1 MWAGGLQTW
10 VVSDKEECVVAQILK
25 YAMMFACAFLA
36 LTVPAMAQEGAAA
49 AAAAAGQP
57 LINLTATFGAGLVV
71 IGAGLGISRLSA
83 AAFESM
89 ARQPEVAGDI
99 RGAMVIVAAMIEG
112 AAVIG
117 LIVCMIK

>member
-1 MWAGGLQTW
+1 M
-10 VVSDKEECVVAQILK
+10 AQILK
-25 YAMMFACAFLA
+25 FAMMFVCAFAA
-36 LTVPAMAQEGAAA
+36 LTVPALAQEGAAA
-49 AAAAAGQP
+49 GAAAAAGGTA

-71 IGAGLGISRLSA
+71 IGAGLGISRLSV

-99 RGAMVIVAAMIEG
+99 RGSMVIVAAMIEG

>member
-1 MWAGGLQTW
+1 M
-10 VVSDKEECVVAQILK
+10 AQFLK
-25 YAMMFACAFLA
+25 YAMLLVGAFVA
-36 LTVPAMAQEGAAA
+36 LSVPAMAQEAGAEAVAAA
-49 AAAAAGQP
+49 AQP

-71 IGAGLGISRLSA
+71 IGAGLGISRLST

-89 ARQPEVAGDI
+89 ARQPEVAADI
-99 RGAMVIVAAMIEG
+99 KGSMVIVAAMIEG

>member
-1 MWAGGLQTW
+1 MLLLAGFVML
-10 VVSDKEECVVAQILK
+10 SA
-25 YAMMFACAFLA
+25 
-36 LTVPAMAQEGAAA
+36 PAMAFDEAAA
-49 AAAAAGQP
+49 APAAAEATDGGNA
-57 LINLTATFGAGLVV
+57 LINLTNTFGAGLIV

-99 RGAMVIVAAMIEG
+99 RGSMIIVAAMIEG

-117 LIVCMIK
+117 LIVCLIA

>member
-49 AAAAAGQP
+49 AAAASQP
-57 LINLTATFGAGLVV
+57 LINLTGTFGAGLVV